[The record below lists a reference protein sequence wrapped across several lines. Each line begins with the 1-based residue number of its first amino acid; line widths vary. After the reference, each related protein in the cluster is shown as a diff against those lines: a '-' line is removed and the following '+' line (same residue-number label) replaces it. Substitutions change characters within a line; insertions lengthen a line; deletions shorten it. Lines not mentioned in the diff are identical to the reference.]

1 MIFIGK
7 ITEVEEVVFMF
18 GNIENSGLGNITEK
32 NNGSK
37 IPLNCGLAQ
46 LVRARN

>member
-1 MIFIGK
+1 MICTGK
-7 ITEVEEVVFMF
+7 ITEAEEAVFLF

-37 IPLNCGLAQ
+37 FSLNCGLAQ